1 MKKFVFIAL
10 AAFALVA
17 SGCKPEGAKQ
27 EDSNS
32 IEGQW
37 FCYENAGQAARLYL
51 ELKGGKA
58 DMIIT
63 AWGVRYKGD
72 YTYKD
77 GTLTIT
83 YKSDGCLTR
92 YVAGE
97 EPEKATSISNLF
109 EDWPGPSEADH
120 VILGSPIV
128 VGFDVDGDNAL
139 FNYEDDNGSLRF
151 NMTRKK

>member
-1 MKKFVFIAL
+1 MKKLLSIAL
-10 AAFALVA
+10 AAFTIIAF
-17 SGCKPEGAKQ
+17 GCKPEGAKN
-27 EDSNS
+27 EESNS

-63 AWGVRYKGD
+63 AWGTRYKGD
-72 YTYKD
+72 YTYSD

-83 YKSDGCLTR
+83 YKNDGLFTR
-92 YVAGE
+92 YVGSE
-97 EPEKATSISNLF
+97 EPEKATAISNLF

-128 VGFDVDGDNAL
+128 IGFDVDGDNAL
-139 FNYEDDNGSLRF
+139 FNYEDGNGSLRY

>member
-1 MKKFVFIAL
+1 MKKLLSIAL
-10 AAFALVA
+10 AAFTIIA
-17 SGCKPEGAKQ
+17 SGCKPEGAKN
-27 EDSNS
+27 EESNS

-37 FCYENAGQAARLYL
+37 FCYENNGQAARLYL

-109 EDWPGPSEADH
+109 NDWPGPTSADH
-120 VILGSPIV
+120 VIFPSPIGF
-128 VGFDVDGDNAL
+128 GFDVDGDNAL
-139 FNYEDDNGSLRF
+139 FNYEDENGSLKYE
-151 NMTRKK
+151 MTRKK